1 MERTVSSLAV
11 ATVEARG
18 RETERERGKKK
29 KDRTAK
35 RRGRERATAAHTPM
49 FKWWDKRILTP
60 WFRSGG
66 CINWGGVQKYCLPLF
81 FYLSPTNELKPSL
94 VTPQFIFLFFIH

>member
-1 MERTVSSLAV
+1 VVVLMERTVSSLAV

-29 KDRTAK
+29 KDRTA
-35 RRGRERATAAHTPM
+35 RMRGRERATAAHTPM

-66 CINWGGVQKYCLPLF
+66 CINWGGTKV
-81 FYLSPTNELKPSL
+81 LSP
-94 VTPQFIFLFFIH
+94 FIFLFVPH